1 MNSPFFNFVLL
12 LVSVAVGGTGV
23 ALAAG
28 QVSLLNVFLIFFGGY
43 GLGVTF
49 PSFLARLRGVKT
61 TPGARSTARR
71 DERLQRR
78 KGARRGERPK
88 RNDRPRG
95 SADRD
100 DRKDRGET
108 RPRGKQS
115 GTKAVRTTGIIKWFD
130 ESKGYGFITPESGGE
145 DCFVHKSVVTNDGAL
160 AEGGKVEF
168 EITKDDRG
176 RVAAINVV
184 TL

>member
-12 LVSVAVGGTGV
+12 IVSVAVGGVGV
-23 ALAAG
+23 AWATEI
-28 QVSLLNVFLIFFGGY
+28 SLLNVALIFFGGY

-49 PSFLARLRGVKT
+49 PSFFGRLRGVGT
-61 TPGARSTARR
+61 RPSSRSTARR

-78 KGARRGERPK
+78 KGNRRGERPQ

-95 SADRD
+95 GGERTE
-100 DRKDRGET
+100 RKDRGDR
-108 RPRGKQS
+108 RPRSKSQGK
-115 GTKAVRTTGIIKWFD
+115 KAVRTVGTIKWFD
-130 ESKGYGFITPESGGE
+130 ESKGYGFITPETGEE
-145 DCFVHKSVVTNDGAL
+145 DCFVHKSVVTNGGEL

-176 RVAAINVV
+176 RVAAKNVMV
-184 TL
+184 L